1 MPDDIAMIPRKMTAT
16 RIADRLSFAADQ
28 LARARDP
35 VAFLD
40 AMASQ
45 RRLWRHMQRASI
57 LMGYKIPDRVMDFS
71 FEIATRREGGWNDH
85 EVEALISIERTVSQE
100 LSRTMRLSVE

>member
-35 VAFLD
+35 AAFLD

-45 RRLWRHMQRASI
+45 RRLWRHLQRASA
-57 LMGYKIPDRVMDFS
+57 LMGYKIPERVMDFS
-71 FEIATRREGGWNDH
+71 FEIATRRDGGWNDH
-85 EVEALISIERTVSQE
+85 EVEALIAVERTVSKE
-100 LSRTMRLSVE
+100 LVRSMRLPAE

>member
-1 MPDDIAMIPRKMTAT
+1 MPDDISMIPRKMTAT
-16 RIADRLSFAADQ
+16 RIANRLSFAADQ
-28 LARARDP
+28 LAGARDP
-35 VAFLD
+35 AAFLD

-45 RRLWRHMQRASI
+45 RRLWRHMQRASA

-71 FEIATRREGGWNDH
+71 FEIATRRDGGWNDH

-100 LSRTMRLSVE
+100 LARATRLPAE